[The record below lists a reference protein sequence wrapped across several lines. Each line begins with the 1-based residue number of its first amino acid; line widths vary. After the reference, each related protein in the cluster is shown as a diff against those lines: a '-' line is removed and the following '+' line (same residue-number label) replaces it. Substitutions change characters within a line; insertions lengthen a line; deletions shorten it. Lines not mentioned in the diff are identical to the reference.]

1 MNKLFAGLAGGDP
14 WAQAAQIAQSVATSG
29 VSEANVD
36 PVVRM
41 AFEDLAR
48 VADLHVRQAP
58 GLHLPAQTSLRPV
71 TRSSWAQTSLATYR
85 PFFERFGQ
93 ALARPAIEQMGREQ
107 MGLSGD
113 DPLAADPLSA
123 MFGQM
128 FQSLSPM
135 MVAMSAGSMIGH
147 LAQMAL
153 GQYDLP
159 VPRPTND
166 VLVVPS
172 AIDAAAAEWGV
183 PLAEMRLWVLIHELV
198 GHAILSVPHV
208 RDRLD
213 GLFIDFAT
221 AFRLDSPALAEQ
233 FEGLTDFT
241 KIGEL
246 AETFNDPGALFAMM
260 RTPTHDL
267 LVPQLEALVA
277 VVLGAIDYLMT
288 RICTNLIPSHSH
300 IRVQF
305 SNRTADASPADR
317 FMEHLLGLDITLETI
332 ERGRRFVAGVVDR
345 IGDDGLVRLWQ
356 DELDLPTP
364 AEVNAPGLWI
374 ARIGL
379 DPDLPDGSAI
389 EVPDDLSGLDDLP

>member
-1 MNKLFAGLAGGDP
+1 MSKLFAGLAGGDP
-14 WAQAAQIAQSVATSG
+14 WAQAAQIAQTMATSG
-29 VSEANVD
+29 VPEGNVD

-58 GLHLPAQTSLRPV
+58 GLRLPPQTSLLPV
-71 TRSSWAQTSLATYR
+71 TRSTWAQTSVSTYR

-93 ALARPAIEQMGREQ
+93 ALTRPATDH
-107 MGLSGD
+107 LVTGD
-113 DPLAADPLSA
+113 SVAADPLSA

-128 FQSLSPM
+128 FQSMGPM

-159 VPRPTND
+159 VPRPTD
-166 VLVVPS
+166 EVLVVPS
-172 AIDAAAAEWGV
+172 AIDDAAAEWAV
-183 PLAEMRLWVLIHELV
+183 PLAEMRLWVMIHELV
-198 GHAILSVPHV
+198 AHAILCVPHV

-213 GLFIDFAT
+213 TLFIDFAT
-221 AFRLDSPALAEQ
+221 AFRLDSPALTEQ
-233 FEGLTDFT
+233 FENLTDFS

-267 LVPQLEALVA
+267 LVPQLDALVA

-288 RICTNLIPSHSH
+288 RICATLIPRHAE

-305 SNRTADASPADR
+305 ANRTANANPADR
-317 FMEHLLGLDITLETI
+317 FMEHLLGLDITIETI

-345 IGDDGLVRLWQ
+345 IGDDGLIRLWR
-356 DELDLPTP
+356 DELDFPTP

-379 DPDLPDGSAI
+379 DPELPGGGAI
-389 EVPDDLSGLDDLP
+389 DVPDDLSGLDDLP

>member
-1 MNKLFAGLAGGDP
+1 MNKLFAGLAGADP
-14 WAQAAQIAQSVATSG
+14 WAQASQIAQGVASSG
-29 VSEANVD
+29 VPESNVD

-48 VADLHVRQAP
+48 VADLYVRQAP
-58 GLHLPAQTSLRPV
+58 GLHLPALTSVHPV

-93 ALARPAIEQMGREQ
+93 ALTRPATEE
-107 MGLSGD
+107 LALGD
-113 DPLAADPLSA
+113 SPATDPFGA

-128 FQSLSPM
+128 FQSMGPT

-147 LAQMAL
+147 LAQLAL

-159 VPRPTND
+159 VPRPND
-166 VLVVPS
+166 EVLVVPS

-183 PLAEMRLWVLIHELV
+183 PLPEMRLWVLIHELV
-198 GHAILSVPHV
+198 AHAILSVPHV

-213 GLFIDFAT
+213 ALFIDFAT
-221 AFRLDSPALAEQ
+221 AFRLDSPALTQQ
-233 FEGLTDFT
+233 FENLTDFS

-267 LVPQLEALVA
+267 LVPQLAALVA
-277 VVLGAIDYLMT
+277 VVLGASDYLMT
-288 RICTNLIPSHSH
+288 RICATLIPSHAE
-300 IRVQF
+300 IRVRF
-305 SNRTADASPADR
+305 ANRTAGATPADR
-317 FMEHLLGLDITLETI
+317 FMEHLLGLEITLETI
-332 ERGRRFVAGVVDR
+332 ERGRRFVAGVVER

-364 AEVNAPGLWI
+364 SEVDAPGLWI

-379 DPDLPDGSAI
+379 DPELPGGSAI
-389 EVPDDLSGLDDLP
+389 QVPDDLSGLDDLP